1 MCIVLSSDCV
11 GISTAQ
17 RGWRLVVPLQQFSW
31 VIHLVVRVPRER
43 QASA

>member
-1 MCIVLSSDCV
+1 MDVAVRRWC
-11 GISTAQ
+11 
-17 RGWRLVVPLQQFSW
+17 LVVALQQFSW